1 MVLSCKAKRIRLLPS
16 KGASKRKPTKKRKD
30 YCRRAVSAGDAGA
43 TTEEVRRDTAPGG
56 GVGAATPAVCDPR
69 PSFCKLSASSLP
81 VGLSPCA
88 AWNRRRAAAV
98 SSSHLP
104 LGIPA
109 KEPSLAS
116 AAWISVTRSPVG
128 AFCPGCLRERP
139 LVRFPVRDE
148 DAPRVADL
156 VVVAPDFLREELLSA
171 LVLLSAAALLVAAFP
186 AELWAVDVAALG
198 ALGFFF
204 WAPLDCAELA
214 GTPNPTALSSSRRAG
229 SAGRRFRVIVGFS
242 STPLIGRC
250 PLTLLLGVLGRNHAR
265 QEHGQDAVAVL
276 PAQNLEHHVVS
287 RLQLADDGLVLGN

>member
-1 MVLSCKAKRIRLLPS
+1 MVLSFITQANDKRN
-16 KGASKRKPTKKRKD
+16 D
-30 YCRRAVSAGDAGA
+30 YCRRAVSAGDAGR

-56 GVGAATPAVCDPR
+56 GVGAATPAVCEPR

-88 AWNRRRAAAV
+88 AWNRRRAVAV

-104 LGIPA
+104 LGMPA

-116 AAWISVTRSPVG
+116 AAWISVTRSLDG

-139 LVRFPVRDE
+139 PVRLPVRDE
-148 DAPRVADL
+148 AAPRVADL
-156 VVVAPDFLREELLSA
+156 
-171 LVLLSAAALLVAAFP
+171 LSAATLLVPAFP
-186 AELWAVDVAALG
+186 AELLVVDVAALG

-204 WAPLDCAELA
+204 WLPLDCAELA
-214 GTPNPTALSSSRRAG
+214 GTPNPTALSSSTRAG

-250 PLTLLLGVLGRNHAR
+250 PLTLLLGALGRNHAR
-265 QEHGQDAVAVL
+265 QEHGQDAIAVL

-287 RLQLADDGLVLGN
+287 RLQLADYGLVLGN